1 LLQLANIIART
12 QSPNNKPMCR
22 ANVGPCLM
30 REGFSQIGF
39 SIFAFARRSLVSFG
53 VIAALLLPAAS
64 RAGVLSESDLQRVE
78 ALKPLFANLMSDL
91 SQTAK
96 RSDVAAA
103 DANCINSTIQEL
115 LQISDELA
123 SYEYLI
129 GMDREIK
136 DFGDKSPGDKNP
148 MHDLVKFAADKS
160 SAILTSERKRLVQL
174 SDQCAHSPVASSK
187 TQETLQVIDTTTTVL
202 TAIRDRL

>member
-1 LLQLANIIART
+1 
-12 QSPNNKPMCR
+12 MC
-22 ANVGPCLM
+22 
-30 REGFSQIGF
+30 EGFCQIGF
-39 SIFAFARRSLVSFG
+39 SIFALARRSLVSLG
-53 VIAALLLPAAS
+53 VIAGLLLPAAS
-64 RAGVLSESDLQRVE
+64 RAGVLSESDLQKVE

-103 DANCINSTIQEL
+103 DASCINSTIQEL

-202 TAIRDRL
+202 TTIRDRLERGG

>member
-1 LLQLANIIART
+1 
-12 QSPNNKPMCR
+12 
-22 ANVGPCLM
+22 M

-39 SIFAFARRSLVSFG
+39 SIFAFARRSVVSLG
-53 VIAALLLPAAS
+53 VIAALLLPAVS
-64 RAGVLSESDLQRVE
+64 RAGVLSESDLQKVE

-103 DANCINSTIQEL
+103 DASCINSTIQEL

-136 DFGDKSPGDKNP
+136 DLGDKNP

>member
-1 LLQLANIIART
+1 
-12 QSPNNKPMCR
+12 
-22 ANVGPCLM
+22 M
-30 REGFSQIGF
+30 REGFSGIRF
-39 SIFAFARRSLVSFG
+39 SIFALARQSVFSLLMA
-53 VIAALLLPAAS
+53 ILLLPAAAT
-64 RAGVLSESDLQRVE
+64 AGVLSESDLQKVE

-103 DANCINSTIQEL
+103 DVNCINSTIQEL

-129 GMDREIK
+129 AMDRDIK
-136 DFGDKSPGDKNP
+136 DFGDKNP
-148 MHDLVKFAADKS
+148 MRDLVKFAADKS

-174 SDQCAHSPVASSK
+174 SDQCARFPVASSK
-187 TQETLQVIDTTTTVL
+187 SQQTLQVIDTTTTVL